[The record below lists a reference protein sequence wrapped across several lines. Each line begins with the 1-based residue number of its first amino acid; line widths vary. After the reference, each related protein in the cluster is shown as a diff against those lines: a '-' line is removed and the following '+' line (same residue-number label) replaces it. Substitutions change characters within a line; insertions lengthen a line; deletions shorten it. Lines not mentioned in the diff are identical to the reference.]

1 MTEQILITYAPVIII
16 VIAFIMKNKLFVT
29 PQQLS
34 DAKLEILNAVKEDYA
49 TKEMVQ
55 FIREDI
61 SQIKQEFKDLN
72 LFLREHIRQVN
83 EM

>member
-1 MTEQILITYAPVIII
+1 MTEQILITYAPVIIV

-72 LFLREHIRQVN
+72 LFLREHIRQIN

>member
-1 MTEQILITYAPVIII
+1 MTEQILITYAPVIIV

>member
-1 MTEQILITYAPVIII
+1 MTEQILITYAPVIIV

-72 LFLREHIRQVN
+72 IFLREHIRQVN

>member
-1 MTEQILITYAPVIII
+1 MTEQILITYAPVIIV

-72 LFLREHIRQVN
+72 LFLREHIRQIN
-83 EM
+83 ER